1 MMTMKRK
8 NLKAE
13 LKNIVIK
20 YRNEN
25 CDKSGNIIENNLDKK
40 QLKDIKNL
48 KKRMKK
54 EGLAAGETDNTGKL
68 TLYTLENV
76 VEKLRSI

>member
-1 MMTMKRK
+1 M
-8 NLKAE
+8 
-13 LKNIVIK
+13 IK

-54 EGLAAGETDNTGKL
+54 EGLAAGETDKTGKL
-68 TLYTLENV
+68 TLDTLE
-76 VEKLRSI
+76 K